1 MNTSSYAERLKK
13 RKVIFP
19 TALKLAAVSVIY
31 YVLRTQALL
40 SGSFLLFLFQDVV
53 GYIIVFGLHWFFIF
67 RGIRRYF
74 KDDPG
79 NTKIRTG
86 IFIGFVSS
94 VIGRIISS
102 LFLFWLVN
110 YFDLA
115 VKDTINVY
123 SPFALIIAV
132 FYAAITG
139 LLFGAVSGFILKL
152 QYR

>member
-102 LFLFWLVN
+102 LFLFWLANYTDFPAKELVN
-110 YFDLA
+110 
-115 VKDTINVY
+115 TY
-123 SPFALIIAV
+123 SSLTLIFAV
-132 FYAAITG
+132 FGATLTG
-139 LLFGAVSGFILKL
+139 GVFGAVSGFILKL
-152 QYR
+152 QYS